1 MQEQNEIE
9 GLYRK
14 YYGDVYRYLLSLCR
28 NCHAAEDLSQ
38 NTFLKVI
45 SGIRGFRGSC
55 TVKTWIFTIARHE
68 YYHWLRANP
77 PTEELTE
84 TAAGNGDI
92 LEQCENR
99 EQAAAIFSYI
109 DSLEE
114 PHRSLLI
121 LRLVNEFSFREI
133 GLMLEKTENWAR
145 VTFMRDKCR
154 LIRYLEEKENKGKG
168 KENGNV

>member
-14 YYGDVYRYLLSLCR
+14 YYADVYRYLLSMCR
-28 NCHAAEDLSQ
+28 NTHTAEDLSQ

-55 TVKTWIFTIARHE
+55 PIKTWMFAIARHE

-77 PTEELTE
+77 PTEELKE
-84 TAAGNGDI
+84 VVSHEAGI
-92 LEQCENR
+92 SEQWENR
-99 EQAAAIFSYI
+99 EQAAEIFNYI
-109 DSLEE
+109 NVQEE

-133 GLMLEKTENWAR
+133 GLILQKTENWAR

-154 LIRYLEEKENKGKG
+154 LIRYLEEKENKSQG
-168 KENGNV
+168 KENK

>member
-1 MQEQNEIE
+1 M
-9 GLYRK
+9 
-14 YYGDVYRYLLSLCR
+14 CR

-55 TVKTWIFTIARHE
+55 SVKTWIFTIARHE

-92 LEQCENR
+92 PEQCENR

-133 GLMLEKTENWAR
+133 GMMLEKTENWAR

-154 LIRYLEEKENKGKG
+154 LIRYLEEMENRSQG